1 MKTTE
6 KELDTHSIDVRVGER
21 IREIRKSKGMTQ
33 KDLAK
38 HIGVKFQQVQ
48 KYECALN
55 RVSASKLWMIAE
67 LLEVKVRDLF
77 GEELMQRLEGKRNQG
92 KVRGRKRAEQVS

>member
-1 MKTTE
+1 MRTTE

-21 IREIRKSKGMTQ
+21 IREIRKSGGLSQ

-38 HIGVKFQQVQ
+38 QVGVTFQQIQ

-77 GEELMQRLEGKRNQG
+77 VEG
-92 KVRGRKRAEQVS
+92 

>member
-1 MKTTE
+1 MRTTE
-6 KELDTHSIDVRVGER
+6 KELDTHSLDVRVGER
-21 IREIRKSKGMTQ
+21 IREIRKSGGLSQ

-38 HIGVKFQQVQ
+38 QVGVTFQQIQ

-77 GEELMQRLEGKRNQG
+77 VEG
-92 KVRGRKRAEQVS
+92 